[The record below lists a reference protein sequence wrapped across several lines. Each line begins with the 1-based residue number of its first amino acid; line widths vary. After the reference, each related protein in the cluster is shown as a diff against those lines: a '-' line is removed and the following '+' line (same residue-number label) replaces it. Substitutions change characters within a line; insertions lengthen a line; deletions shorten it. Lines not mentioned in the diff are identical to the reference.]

1 MPVQLSVRLQLNILE
16 AKFFSAVASD
26 SFPGQ
31 SIPWSNVPTSL
42 VLFRIAGVS
51 GRKWILAA
59 KSIAT
64 TLVSSFAGGT
74 FALLYSALYANK
86 GKVDILIV
94 INGILGALVGI
105 TAGVVSQYDIREM
118 QSGMSSVAAAKTNKF
133 SKP

>member
-1 MPVQLSVRLQLNILE
+1 M
-16 AKFFSAVASD
+16 
-26 SFPGQ
+26 
-31 SIPWSNVPTSL
+31 

-105 TAGVVSQYDIREM
+105 TAGVVSQYAGRCNL
-118 QSGMSSVAAAKTNKF
+118 V
-133 SKP
+133 